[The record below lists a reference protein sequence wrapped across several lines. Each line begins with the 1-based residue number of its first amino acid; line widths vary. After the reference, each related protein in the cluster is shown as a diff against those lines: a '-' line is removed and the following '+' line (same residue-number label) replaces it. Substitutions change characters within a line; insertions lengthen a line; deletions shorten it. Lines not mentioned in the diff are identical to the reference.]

1 MTRRAVPLLARPVPA
16 AMAVVAVALLDE
28 ARAAGAR
35 LDGRED
41 PEALHD
47 FRVALRRLR
56 TLLRAYRQDLG
67 DIAPKKLQR
76 RLRDLTRDTS
86 AGRDA
91 EVQLAW
97 IESHRGELGKRLRT
111 GVPWLLARLEERRAQ
126 AYATI
131 RGEVVQEFRQV
142 ERRVRRAL
150 NPTLVDPSPRG
161 LAFGV
166 AAARL
171 IREHGA
177 ALEQELA
184 AAQAAHDDASVHA
197 ARIAVK
203 RLRYLLEPL
212 TAEAPAASSAVEQLK
227 QLQDLLGE
235 LHDLAVLAR
244 ELGEAVAEAAAERAR
259 RLHELALKGAG
270 RARTTRSKR
279 PQAGSAGL
287 LAVARLAA
295 EWQERS
301 FRRLETEWGELALT
315 ALLHDLAALADRL
328 AAPPA
333 PVLPLPPTSRRA
345 PRPASLGRRAR
356 LAAETTPP
364 APSAP

>member
-1 MTRRAVPLLARPVPA
+1 MTRRAAALLSRPVPA
-16 AMAVVAVALLDE
+16 AVALVTVALLDE
-28 ARAAGAR
+28 ARAAAAR

-56 TLLRAYRQDLG
+56 TLLRAYRQELG
-67 DIAPKKLQR
+67 DMAPKKLQR
-76 RLRDLTRDTS
+76 RLRELTRATS

-97 IESHRGELGKRLRT
+97 IASHRGELGKRLRT
-111 GVPWLLARLEERRAQ
+111 GMPWLLARLEERRAQ
-126 AYATI
+126 AYAAI

-142 ERRVRRAL
+142 ERRLRRAL
-150 NPTLVDPSPRG
+150 NPTLVDPRPRG
-161 LAFGV
+161 PAFGG

-177 ALEQELA
+177 TLEQELA
-184 AAQAAHDDASVHA
+184 AAQAARDDGSVHA

-212 TAEAPAASSAVEQLK
+212 AAETPAATPKVEQLK

-235 LHDLAVLAR
+235 LHDLTVLVR

-270 RARTTRSKR
+270 RTRAARSKG

-287 LAVARLAA
+287 LALARLVA
-295 EWQERS
+295 EWQDRS
-301 FRRLETEWGELALT
+301 FQRLGEEWGEMALT
-315 ALLHDLAALADRL
+315 ALLHDLAALADAL
-328 AAPPA
+328 AAPPT
-333 PVLPLPPTSRRA
+333 PMLPLPPPARQARR
-345 PRPASLGRRAR
+345 PLGLGRRTR
-356 LAAETTPP
+356 LAAERPP
-364 APSAP
+364 APNPI

>member
-1 MTRRAVPLLARPVPA
+1 MTRRAVALLARPVPA
-16 AMAVVAVALLDE
+16 AVALVAVALLDE
-28 ARAAGAR
+28 ARAAAAR
-35 LDGRED
+35 LDGRDD

-56 TLLRAYRQDLG
+56 TLLRAYREELG
-67 DIAPKKLQR
+67 DMAPKKLQR
-76 RLRDLTRDTS
+76 RLRELTRATS

-91 EVQLAW
+91 EVQLGW

-111 GVPWLLARLEERRAQ
+111 GVPWLLARLEERRAE
-126 AYATI
+126 AYSVI

-161 LAFGV
+161 PALGV

-177 ALEQELA
+177 TLEQELV
-184 AAQAAHDDASVHA
+184 AAQAAHDDESVHA

-212 TAEAPAASSAVEQLK
+212 AAELPTATPTVEQLK
-227 QLQDLLGE
+227 QLQDMLGD
-235 LHDLAVLAR
+235 LHDLTVLVR
-244 ELGEAVAEAAAERAR
+244 ELGDAVEEAAAERAR

-270 RARTTRSKR
+270 RARTARSKR
-279 PQAGSAGL
+279 PLAGSAGL

-295 EWQERS
+295 EWQDRS
-301 FRRLETEWGELALT
+301 FQRLEAEWGEVALA
-315 ALLHDLAALADRL
+315 ALLRDLAALADAL
-328 AAPPA
+328 AVPPT
-333 PVLPLPPTSRRA
+333 PVLPLPPTSRPAR
-345 PRPASLGRRAR
+345 RPLGLGRRTR
-356 LAAETTPP
+356 LAAET
-364 APSAP
+364 PSAPNAT